1 MSQSVVEWSGLPEEL
16 VDEIA
21 SRLFSKVE
29 LHRVRSICKT
39 WRSASSIHKR
49 FPKRHDRNRVRVL
62 SPYSSHTKPCF
73 LSPTAFSRVFLS
85 SCRNKGWL
93 IKTQD
98 VVSETRKKL
107 LHPLSRV
114 PIDSSHKTLDLLKY
128 TVSEIHQSYDVVYR
142 YPGNSTTFT
151 SYNFARVVLMDNLV
165 FGVNHEKEIWWCNNE
180 ERTNNNNNNNNNVW
194 TRVSDENAEYF
205 SDTIVHKGQIYA
217 LDLTGAIWWFSLSE
231 HKIFQYGPSTPIDY
245 YESDDCKDKRLV
257 EFCGELCIIHRF
269 CKTFRV
275 GRVDVER
282 TVGFKVYKMDME
294 LVEWVEVKSLGDK
307 AFVMATDSCFSV
319 VARDYYGCLEN
330 AIYFTE
336 KKDVKSV
343 NVFKLGDGSVTK
355 LVESSSKGCFQ
366 MFYPP
371 FV

>member
-1 MSQSVVEWSGLPEEL
+1 MSQSVEWSGLPEEL

-21 SRLFSKVE
+21 GRLFSKVE
-29 LHRVRSICKT
+29 LHRVRSICKP

-49 FPKRHDRNRVRVL
+49 YPKRHNRNRVRVL
-62 SPYSSHTKPCF
+62 SPFSNIKPCL
-73 LSPTAFSRVFLS
+73 LSPAAFFRVFLS

-98 VVSETRKKL
+98 VYETRSETRKKL

-114 PIDSSHKTLDLLKY
+114 PMDSSQQTLDLLEY
-128 TVSEIHQSYDVVYR
+128 TVSEIHQSYDVHKYHK
-142 YPGNSTTFT
+142 T
-151 SYNFARVVLMDNLV
+151 SYNFARVVLMDKFV
-165 FGVNHEKEIWWCNNE
+165 FGVNDKKEIWWCNNE
-180 ERTNNNNNNNNNVW
+180 ESNDDNNNVW
-194 TRVSDENAEYF
+194 TRVSDEEAEYF
-205 SDTIVHKGQIYA
+205 SDIIVHKGQIYA
-217 LDLTGAIWWFSLSE
+217 LDLNRAIWWISLSE
-231 HKIFQYGPSTPIDY
+231 LEIFQYGPSTPMDY
-245 YESDDCKDKRLV
+245 YEFDDCKDKRLV

-275 GRVDVER
+275 RRVDVER
-282 TVGFKVYKMDME
+282 TTGFKVYKMNME
-294 LVEWVEVKSLGDK
+294 LVEWVEVKSLGDN

-319 VARDYYGCLEN
+319 VSSDYYGCLEN

-336 KKDVKSV
+336 EKDVNNV
-343 NVFKLGDGSVTK
+343 NVFKLGDGSVTN
-355 LVESSSKGCFQ
+355 LGESSENCFH

>member
-1 MSQSVVEWSGLPEEL
+1 MSKSVEWSGLPEEL

-21 SRLFSKVE
+21 GRLFSKVE
-29 LHRVRSICKT
+29 LHRVRSICKP

-49 FPKRHDRNRVRVL
+49 YPKRHDRNRVRVL
-62 SPYSSHTKPCF
+62 SPLSNINSCL
-73 LSPTAFSRVFLS
+73 LSPAAFFRVFLS

-98 VVSETRKKL
+98 VSETRKKL

-114 PIDSSHKTLDLLKY
+114 PMDSSQQTLDLLEY
-128 TVSEIHQSYDVVYR
+128 TVTEIHQSYDVTK
-142 YPGNSTTFT
+142 SI
-151 SYNFARVVLMDNLV
+151 SYNFARVVLMDKFV
-165 FGVNHEKEIWWCNNE
+165 FGVNDKKEIWC
-180 ERTNNNNNNNNNVW
+180 NNVW
-194 TRVSDENAEYF
+194 TRVSDEEAEYF
-205 SDTIVHKGQIYA
+205 SDIIVHKGQIYA
-217 LDLTGAIWWFSLSE
+217 LDLNSAIWWISLSE
-231 HKIFQYGPSTPIDY
+231 LKIFQYGPSTPMDY
-245 YESDDCKDKRLV
+245 YEFDDCKDKRLV

-275 GRVDVER
+275 RRVNVER
-282 TVGFKVYKMDME
+282 TIGFKVYKMDME
-294 LVEWVEVKSLGDK
+294 LVEWVEVKSLGDN

-319 VARDYYGCLEN
+319 VASDYYGCLED

-336 KKDVKSV
+336 KKDVNNVS
-343 NVFKLGDGSVTK
+343 VFKLGQGCVTK
-355 LVESSSKGCFQ
+355 LVESFENCFH